1 MGSDEAAPVVVGDPP
16 PAAELLFGDRLP
28 LAERYVASLATV
40 GVERGLIGPRE
51 VGRLWPRHL
60 VNSALLARL
69 PAAVLPDEAT
79 VYDVGSGAGLP
90 GIPLALARPDLQ
102 IVLLEPLE
110 RRATYLAE
118 ILGTLGLPGVR
129 VERSRAEDALRSLAS
144 AQVVASRA
152 LAPLERLLSW
162 CLPLTA
168 PHGRVVALKGRTAQD
183 EVDGLP
189 GRMRSRLRSVEVIRC
204 GVNGPVPLE
213 DESDDLAT
221 VVVAEAA
228 TVPGP
233 RRRGGSR

>member
-1 MGSDEAAPVVVGDPP
+1 MGRDEGAADLAGDPP

-28 LAERYVASLATV
+28 LAERYVASLATA

-51 VGRLWPRHL
+51 VARLWSRHL

-69 PAAVLPDEAT
+69 PAAVVPERAT

-118 ILGTLGLPGVR
+118 ILEDLHLPRVR
-129 VERSRAEDALRSLAS
+129 VERGRAEDALRSLAP

-152 LAPLERLLSW
+152 LAPLERLLTW

-168 PHGRVVALKGRTAQD
+168 PQGWVVALKGRTAQE
-183 EVDGLP
+183 EVDGLS
-189 GRMRSRLRSVEVIRC
+189 GRMRSRLRSVEVVRC
-204 GVNGPVPLE
+204 GVNGPVPPAGEL
-213 DESDDLAT
+213 DGLAT

-228 TVPGP
+228 IAPGT
-233 RRRGGSR
+233 RRRDGRR